1 MTTFYDPKPWGLRL
15 PENWHI
21 THMDNGKP
29 YQITGFYDVLGWAVR
44 IHYNPPA
51 PWDGPSGID
60 IDFRGDE
67 EEIESAI
74 ESDGITVD
82 VLRSIPLGEARRVIA
97 DIAKQLR
104 EKEGIPEL
112 PQLPRRLETPHHYAV
127 VAQAYIQAVE
137 AGRKNP
143 ILYLSDLWGIS
154 KNTMAARIKKAREMG
169 LLTGEEGKTADRLTD
184 KAREILNG
192 VNPDEPP
199 Y

>member
-1 MTTFYDPKPWGLRL
+1 MTTYDPKTWGLRL

-21 THMDNGKP
+21 SEVHKGQPNQFVG
-29 YQITGFYDVLGWAVR
+29 YYDVLGWTVA
-44 IHYNPPA
+44 ISSNLFA
-51 PWDGPSGID
+51 PWNGPVGLSIYVT
-60 IDFRGDE
+60 DE
-67 EEIESAI
+67 EGINSAC

-82 VLRSIPLGEARRVIA
+82 VLRSVPLGEARRVIA
-97 DIAKQLR
+97 DIAKQVR
-104 EKEGIPEL
+104 EKQGSPNL
-112 PQLPRRLETPHHYAV
+112 PQLPRRLETPHHYAL

-143 ILYLSDLWGIS
+143 ILYLSQLWDIS

-169 LLTGEEGKTADRLTD
+169 LLSGEEGKTANRLTD